1 MVSPRFGTDFPTI
14 RREVCEQGERDGL
27 GRETMSGLGILT
39 ITIILF
45 AGVVSA
51 LGVSSLFTLSRL

>member
-1 MVSPRFGTDFPTI
+1 
-14 RREVCEQGERDGL
+14 
-27 GRETMSGLGILT
+27 MSGLGILT
-39 ITIILF
+39 TAIILF